1 MRTKLVCSLVLG
13 TLWATACGNSEA
25 PSAPEAPPAAPLAA
39 PAAAAAP
46 VAAPGPSVADPTF
59 DLRLVGGESARI
71 GEGAPLRIELTAKG
85 GYHVNQEYPIRVNFT
100 APSGV
105 VLSKSQFQR
114 PDAAEFGESSARF
127 ETVATS
133 VTAGTHR
140 ITADVDFAVCSDQN
154 CIPDRRTLA
163 LELAVR

>member
-1 MRTKLVCSLVLG
+1 MRTKLVCFLVVG
-13 TLWATACGNSEA
+13 SLWATACGNSEA
-25 PSAPEAPPAAPLAA
+25 PSAPPAPALPPAAPPAAAA
-39 PAAAAAP
+39 
-46 VAAPGPSVADPTF
+46 AAPGPSVTDPTF
-59 DLRLVGGESARI
+59 DLRLIGGDGARI